1 MTAAAERARQLVVR
15 LPLLDATAGHSGLAE
30 PNLDWPHAEYEVEV
44 RPQTQSETHAQWN
57 VHHVLTGAAPLL
69 EAVEAGNAAYAVT
82 AVCKRT
88 VWTRQFVSDSPTTE
102 VTVARGE
109 AHGDIN
115 LYPRMIATREFE
127 IDFEDS
133 DISALWR
140 GLRLTIPEGRVLA
153 MWRPIPVRADG
164 KGGRAPYELMPDRSV
179 PAGEIRGPA
188 LEARAGDTVLVFR
201 VSQVDHD
208 VLIDPHYEPLLLG
221 AAFAALSNTEDSEW
235 AIESD
240 ESGVRVPGSAI
251 GNHVARDL
259 DSAGIKLW
267 DDPEWDPM
275 RAATRFVSFVAPERI
290 ETDDDS

>member
-1 MTAAAERARQLVVR
+1 MTAAAQRARELVAR

-30 PNLDWPHAEYEVEV
+30 PNADWPNAQYAVEV
-44 RPQTQSETHAQWN
+44 RPQAQNETHARWN
-57 VHHVLTGAAPLL
+57 VHHELTGAAPLVD
-69 EAVEAGNAAYAVT
+69 AVEAGNAAYAVT

-88 VWTRQFVSDSPTTE
+88 VWSRQFVSGSPTTE
-102 VTVARGE
+102 VIIARGE

-115 LYPRMIATREFE
+115 LYPRVIATREFE
-127 IDFEDS
+127 LNFGDS
-133 DISALWR
+133 DVSALWR
-140 GLRLTIPEGRVLA
+140 GSRPTIPAGRALA

-164 KGGRAPYELMPDRSV
+164 KGGRSPYELMPDRSV
-179 PAGEIRGPA
+179 PAGEIRGPT

-201 VSQVDHD
+201 VAQADHD
-208 VLIDPHYEPLLLG
+208 ILTDPHYEPLLLG
-221 AAFAALSNTEDSEW
+221 AAFAALSNAQDSEW

-240 ESGVRVPGSAI
+240 ESGVRVPGSQI

-275 RAATRFVSFVAPERI
+275 RAATCFVRFAALERT